1 MFTTKSSRQSS
12 EQVLCQILGWYLKK
26 MNFKY
31 DFVDAVPNLSTRW
44 YTGTLDVHLLF
55 ECSELYISIFLYIY
69 EVDILFRNSLGSN
82 FNIWFESLKHIKTY
96 V

>member
-1 MFTTKSSRQSS
+1 MQYQTFPLGDIQGLLMSIYCLS
-12 EQVLCQILGWYLKK
+12 ILNYTFHFF
-26 MNFKY
+26 FK
-31 DFVDAVPNLSTRW
+31 
-44 YTGTLDVHLLF
+44 
-55 ECSELYISIFLYIY
+55 YIY